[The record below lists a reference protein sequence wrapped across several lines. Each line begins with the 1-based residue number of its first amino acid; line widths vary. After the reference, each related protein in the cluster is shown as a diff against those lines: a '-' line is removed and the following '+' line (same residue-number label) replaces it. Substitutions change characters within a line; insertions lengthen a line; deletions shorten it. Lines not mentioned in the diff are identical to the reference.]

1 MKSQKWENK
10 DFGIAKHITDPRNK
24 KKALTS
30 QGLFGS
36 GNQT

>member
-24 KKALTS
+24 KKDLDFS
-30 QGLFGS
+30 RSF
-36 GNQT
+36 